1 MVRHCALSR
10 TVVAKHE
17 RLCVA
22 KFRRHRLPLDK
33 HIQVAKLGL
42 HIRETLVADRTFV
55 GDSDM
60 FVIALLMDA
69 VTACHEDHWLGR
81 CEHVLSANGT
91 VAVGGSFD
99 TLV

>member
-10 TVVAKHE
+10 TIVAQHKC
-17 RLCVA
+17 LCIA
-22 KFRRHRLPLDK
+22 KLRRHRLPLDE
-33 HIQVAKLGL
+33 HVQVAKLGL
-42 HIRETLVADRTFV
+42 HIGQAFVADGTFV
-55 GDSDM
+55 RHSDM